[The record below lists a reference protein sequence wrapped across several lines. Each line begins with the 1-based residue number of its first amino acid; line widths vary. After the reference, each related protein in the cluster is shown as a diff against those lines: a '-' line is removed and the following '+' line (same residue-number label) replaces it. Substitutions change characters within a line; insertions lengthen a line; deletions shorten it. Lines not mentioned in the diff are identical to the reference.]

1 MIFFSKYL
9 RLVMCFSLNL
19 RLFLNICSCV
29 IHELLTYRC
38 FILFYYTV
46 FVCEFDKQ
54 KLCNYVFTDVFIHAT
69 DDVLVAYVPLMC
81 PRPPRTGA
89 ALAAFLARSH
99 GDGHGAL
106 AAFRPGLR
114 R

>member
-1 MIFFSKYL
+1 MNYRHI
-9 RLVMCFSLNL
+9 VA
-19 RLFLNICSCV
+19 LF
-29 IHELLTYRC
+29 C
-38 FILFYYTV
+38 FIPQYF
-46 FVCEFDKQ
+46 FCGFDKQ
-54 KLCNYVFTDVFIHAT
+54 TLCNCVFIDVFIHAA

-99 GDGHGAL
+99 GDGLGAL

-114 R
+114 L